1 MDETLELPPASLD
14 GLHVL
19 HEEEEEEGDVAA
31 VDRTADGNG
40 DGDGDADD
48 GSQSSGDEG
57 EDGGLDWSK
66 LP

>member
-1 MDETLELPPASLD
+1 MDETLELPPASLSV
-14 GLHVL
+14 LHVL
-19 HEEEEEEGDVAA
+19 HEEEGDVAA
-31 VDRTADGNG
+31 VDRTADGN
-40 DGDGDADD
+40 GDGDADD

>member
-1 MDETLELPPASLD
+1 MDDPLEQPPSSLSA
-14 GLHVL
+14 LHVL
-19 HEEEEEEGDVAA
+19 QEEEEEDVPTP
-31 VDRTADGNG
+31 DHRADGNG
-40 DGDGDADD
+40 AGDD

>member
-1 MDETLELPPASLD
+1 MDETLELPPASLS

-19 HEEEEEEGDVAA
+19 HEEEEEEEEGDVAA

-40 DGDGDADD
+40 DADGED
-48 GSQSSGDEG
+48 GSRSSGDEG

>member
-1 MDETLELPPASLD
+1 MDETLELPPASLSV
-14 GLHVL
+14 LHVL
-19 HEEEEEEGDVAA
+19 HEEEGDVAA

>member
-1 MDETLELPPASLD
+1 MDETLELPPASLSV
-14 GLHVL
+14 LHVL

-40 DGDGDADD
+40 DADADD